1 MAVYGLG
8 LRGLEF
14 RLSGSRFRKQAV
26 RMAVGVEGL
35 PGRSNVV
42 PFEIGAWYGFLI
54 HLGEH
59 WENGN
64 SQTP

>member
-14 RLSGSRFRKQAV
+14 RLSVSRFRKQAL

-35 PGRSNVV
+35 PGHSNVV
-42 PFEIGAWYGFLI
+42 PFEIGAWYGF
-54 HLGEH
+54 
-59 WENGN
+59 
-64 SQTP
+64 